1 VLYIDKYNSYLD
13 PEGIFVGKI
22 MIVNKEFMKN
32 LVRPIALTWVAVG
45 FGPLVE
51 LLLGIFLDLDI
62 PILYSN
68 GITFVAAAFTAF
80 LLFPKI
86 LRVPF
91 EDVSLPEYLRR
102 LGFFRPPDIWKH
114 ILLGACLAA
123 CTFFGMLIGS
133 LLTGRYVLDWS
144 TVNVSHTIFSVNPG
158 LWEEFFYRGV
168 IMFLLLRATKSLKHA
183 AVIQVVIF
191 GIAHIKA
198 FNLWAWVD
206 VLSVMIIAV
215 AFTYTAYK
223 TRTLV
228 AGIVFHF
235 LHDAFLFLPQVP
247 GGDYLGIYENTMFF
261 AFLWLMVGV
270 GILVVK
276 FSSERYDIKAD
287 RELYMLEDC

>member
-1 VLYIDKYNSYLD
+1 MRVKN
-13 PEGIFVGKI
+13 
-22 MIVNKEFMKN
+22 EFMKN

-45 FGPLVE
+45 FGSLIGLLV
-51 LLLGIFLDLDI
+51 GIFLDLDL
-62 PILYSN
+62 PILYSS

-80 LLFPKI
+80 FLFPQK

-91 EDVSLPEYLRR
+91 GEVSLLEYLRR
-102 LGFFRPPDIWKH
+102 LGFYRPQNLWKH

-123 CTFFGMLIGS
+123 CTFSGMLFGS
-133 LLTGRYVLDWS
+133 LLTGRYVLDWH
-144 TVNVSHTIFSVNPG
+144 TVTVTHTIFSINPG

-168 IMFLLLRATKSLKHA
+168 IMMLLLMATESLKHA
-183 AVIQVVIF
+183 AVIQIVLF
-191 GIAHIKA
+191 GLAHIKA
-198 FNLWAWVD
+198 FDLWAWVD
-206 VLSVMIIAV
+206 VLSVLIIAV

-247 GGDYLGIYENTMFF
+247 GGKYQGVYENMAFF
-261 AFLWLMVGV
+261 VSLWLMVGV

-276 FSSERYDIKAD
+276 FLSERLGIRAD
-287 RELYMLEDC
+287 RELYMLEDAPPDKTALST